1 MKKEITVFICTD
13 EKVRQEMMKFL
24 GKETMPYVNM
34 LSDVTYQ
41 QVVDKIEELEIRRK
55 LGK

>member
-41 QVVDKIEELEIRRK
+41 QVVDKIEELEK
-55 LGK
+55 